1 MPSGRFPRTCGP
13 PIAVSFS
20 ENADEIIRLKDAKRS
35 VPKDLWAAY
44 SRFVVSVRD
53 KNGKERWV
61 RNSSKIDEADEII
74 RLKDAKRSVPKDLWA
89 AYSRFVVSVRDKNG
103 KERWVRNS
111 SKIDE
116 AVESAGY
123 FALRNNVVS
132 DAFEA
137 LAIYRQRNMV
147 EQDFNQLK
155 NWLDGDRLRV
165 GAVSV
170 QGKLLVSTI
179 GTALRM
185 MMVCSAKKMENR

>member
-1 MPSGRFPRTCGP
+1 M
-13 PIAVSFS
+13 
-20 ENADEIIRLKDAKRS
+20 
-35 VPKDLWAAY
+35 
-44 SRFVVSVRD
+44 
-53 KNGKERWV
+53 
-61 RNSSKIDEADEII
+61 
-74 RLKDAKRSVPKDLWA
+74 
-89 AYSRFVVSVRDKNG
+89 
-103 KERWVRNS
+103 
-111 SKIDE
+111 
-116 AVESAGY
+116 ESAGY

-185 MMVCSAKKMENR
+185 MMLCSAKKMENRKDKLTIPGGSLDRLLMELTLVRAEKRKKRQRLDQEYDSCLTSALFRTTAVAGTSEKVHFVEQATRSSGLKSPV

>member
-1 MPSGRFPRTCGP
+1 M
-13 PIAVSFS
+13 
-20 ENADEIIRLKDAKRS
+20 
-35 VPKDLWAAY
+35 
-44 SRFVVSVRD
+44 
-53 KNGKERWV
+53 
-61 RNSSKIDEADEII
+61 
-74 RLKDAKRSVPKDLWA
+74 
-89 AYSRFVVSVRDKNG
+89 
-103 KERWVRNS
+103 
-111 SKIDE
+111 
-116 AVESAGY
+116 ESAGY

-185 MMVCSAKKMENR
+185 MLCSAKKMENRKDKLTIPGGSLDRLLMELTLVRAEKRKNANAWIRNTIPASRRRCFELLQLPEPPRKFIL

>member
-1 MPSGRFPRTCGP
+1 MKSFP
-13 PIAVSFS
+13 
-20 ENADEIIRLKDAKRS
+20 
-35 VPKDLWAAY
+35 
-44 SRFVVSVRD
+44 
-53 KNGKERWV
+53 KN
-61 RNSSKIDEADEII
+61 ADEII

-123 FALRNNVVS
+123 FALRSNVVS

-147 EQDFNQLK
+147 EQDLK
-155 NWLDGDRLRV
+155 TGLM
-165 GAVSV
+165 A
-170 QGKLLVSTI
+170 I
-179 GTALRM
+179 ACALELFPY
-185 MMVCSAKKMENR
+185 KENCW

>member
-1 MPSGRFPRTCGP
+1 MK
-13 PIAVSFS
+13 SF
-20 ENADEIIRLKDAKRS
+20 
-35 VPKDLWAAY
+35 
-44 SRFVVSVRD
+44 
-53 KNGKERWV
+53 
-61 RNSSKIDEADEII
+61 
-74 RLKDAKRSVPKDLWA
+74 LKDAKRSVPKDLWA

-123 FALRNNVVS
+123 FALRSNVVS

-137 LAIYRQRNMV
+137 WAIYRQRNMV

-185 MMVCSAKKMENR
+185 MMLCSAKKMENRKDKLTIPGGSLDRLLMELTLVRAEKRKNANAWIRNTIPASRRRCFELLQLPEPPRKFIL